1 MRVNISIA
9 VLAAGVALS
18 GCGMAPGL
26 AVQQAAQNGGTVGK
40 VYQADE
46 IGRAGKTGEAEKIA
60 KEAEAGK
67 IAMPEAEPSR
77 PMDAMSR
84 AMIKKVF
91 RYLENKHP
99 QAKDRLHSLEQR
111 LLALNMSQIMAL
123 KAVRFNARKSKTLD
137 EVATEIQ
144 GLFKDPEA
152 LIADITKDLDKV
164 EAMSAQDLASARS
177 QLPPIFTELMQAM
190 AEPEKKASQEE
201 SEDKVAADADKGKSG
216 AD

>member
-1 MRVNISIA
+1 MRVKISIA

-18 GCGMAPGL
+18 GCGTAPGL
-26 AVQQAAQNGGTVGK
+26 AVQQAAPDAAAIGK
-40 VYQADE
+40 VYEAD
-46 IGRAGKTGEAEKIA
+46 KIA

-67 IAMPEAEPSR
+67 VATAEAEPSR

-99 QAKDRLHSLEQR
+99 QAKERLHSLEQR

-137 EVATEIQ
+137 EVATEMQ
-144 GLFKDPEA
+144 SLFENPDA

-164 EAMSAQDLASARS
+164 AAMSAQDLASARN
-177 QLPPIFTELMQAM
+177 QLPPVFTELMQAM
-190 AEPEKKASQEE
+190 AEPEKKATPEA
-201 SEDKVAADADKGKSG
+201 SEDRVAAEADTDKS
-216 AD
+216 DSD